1 MTAAA
6 MAAMMAAAMI
16 AAAMTGMTAMTDPP
30 SKSVVN
36 LTIGPGP
43 APPREPGP
51 AMLSTAEFPVPAP
64 PLQRERR
71 RVPARLLI
79 MGWVL
84 LLMLGMLLVV
94 NLATGQA
101 LYREVDDK
109 VTDALVQ
116 EAEEFVGVAAGGVNR
131 STSQPYSGV
140 EELLDSHLQRQY
152 PDDDEVVVGVLPD
165 GRIVRQLRDEPYPFA
180 SRPELVRRVAADP
193 SDSGSLYTE
202 DGELRWRKVVVWPPD
217 GAGAAGTFIIGYAI
231 DRDRAEVAHTMR
243 TLVLVSLVCLLLA
256 GAGAL
261 LVSGRI
267 LAPVRLVRQTAA
279 EINAKDLTRRIPVRG
294 RDDISALAEQFNAML
309 DRLSGA
315 FSAQRQFIDDASHEL
330 RTPITI
336 VRGHLE
342 LMGDDPSERAEV
354 IRLVTEE
361 LDRMSRIVDDLLLL
375 AKAPRP
381 DFVRYEQVSV
391 AELTI
396 DIHAKVRALGPRRW
410 LLEAVGEGTAQLDP
424 QRITQAMV
432 ALAHN
437 AVQHTV
443 PNAEIRIG
451 SALRHDRDASLVSFW
466 ITDTGPGVRP
476 EDAEAIFERF
486 SRGTRGPG
494 GYRTGAGLGLAIVR
508 AIAEAHHGAVQL
520 ISEPGHGATFGIEL
534 PSTTPAPRAGI
545 ERRAP

>member
-1 MTAAA
+1 MPAATT
-6 MAAMMAAAMI
+6 MGVM
-16 AAAMTGMTAMTDPP
+16 AMTDSSTPAI
-30 SKSVVN
+30 VD
-36 LTIGPGP
+36 LTIGRGP
-43 APPREPGP
+43 APRQETGP
-51 AMLSTAEFPVPAP
+51 ARLSTAEFPAP
-64 PLQRERR
+64 PGLARRERR

-84 LLMLGMLLVV
+84 LLMLGVLLVV

-109 VTDALVQ
+109 VTDALAQ

-152 PDDDEVVVGVLPD
+152 PDDDEVVAGVLPD

-180 SRPELVRRVAADP
+180 SRPELVRQVAADP
-193 SDSGSLYTE
+193 SDTGSLHTE
-202 DGELRWRKVVVWPPD
+202 DGELRWRKVLVRPSED
-217 GAGAAGTFIIGYAI
+217 TGKAGTFIIGYAI
-231 DRDRAEVAHTMR
+231 DRDRAEVAHTIR

-256 GAGAL
+256 GAGAF

-279 EINAKDLTRRIPVRG
+279 EITARDLTRRIPVRG

-309 DRLSGA
+309 DRLSAA
-315 FSAQRQFIDDASHEL
+315 FSAQRQFVDDASHEL

-342 LMGDDPSERAEV
+342 LMGDDPTERAEV
-354 IRLVTEE
+354 VRLVTEE

-375 AKAPRP
+375 AKASRP

-396 DIHAKVRALGPRRW
+396 DVHAKVRALGQRRW
-410 LLEAVGEGTAQLDP
+410 LLEAVGEGPAELDP

-437 AVQHTV
+437 AVQHTA

-451 SALRHDRDASLVSFW
+451 SGLRDDRDGPMVSFW

-476 EDAEAIFERF
+476 EDAQSIFERF

-508 AIAEAHHGAVQL
+508 AIAEAHRGAVRL
-520 ISEPGHGATFGIEL
+520 VSTPGRGATFGIDL
-534 PSTTPAPRAGI
+534 PAIAPDRRASI